1 MLCSYKLVYEVND
14 SKEQRIVNESC
25 NNLLQDE
32 DKHLLN
38 AVVSFYYIHI
48 LTFNYII
55 NYLQRYKEYS
65 EKG

>member
-38 AVVSFYYIHI
+38 AVVSFYYIGSTDI
-48 LTFNYII
+48 V
-55 NYLQRYKEYS
+55 R
-65 EKG
+65 G